1 MIATLVKPFDRPL
14 KHAMITDALTLS
26 WGVDSRALPGCAM
39 VCHFQTG
46 CTPVVSLEQ
55 P

>member
-1 MIATLVKPFDRPL
+1 MIATLVKSLYRPL
-14 KHAMITDALTLS
+14 EHAMITDALTFS

-46 CTPVVSLEQ
+46 CTPVVSLKQ